1 LLRGIEPAGLYPLSS
16 RFGSSPLSMYI
27 AMGNGTPGVVLREQ
41 GFSGKTLITLGINY
55 SQMHDSSACLVRG
68 GELLFAVAEERLSR
82 VKHDARFPQNA
93 IRACLDFGK
102 VRADQLDEV
111 CFCWPT
117 AGPLYRHDLKCY
129 ASGKMPLTYLSGLNS
144 TLYFLS
150 MWHQES
156 GAKKFAQQFGPTRAK
171 MRFVDHHLAHAI
183 SAYAYSGF
191 DEAAVAVMDGRG
203 AWEATSIWHGRN
215 GRLEHML
222 TIPFPDSIGFF
233 YSGFTEFLGFQ
244 PNSDEW
250 KVMGLAPYGQPG
262 IDLSAFIDVHA
273 APYRVQARQLAT
285 NGTAPLARMTAKLGP
300 PRAAESEIDDRHK
313 NIAYAVQDACETAMM
328 NVVRLAI
335 EKTGCRSVCLAGGVA
350 LNSKANGK
358 IASSGM
364 VERFFV
370 QPAATDDGAALGAA
384 FAPYLDNNGKLPNKA
399 MRHGY
404 WGPSFDDE
412 AIEAALR
419 TYKLHYT
426 RLVDPAVTAAEL
438 LEQGKI
444 LGWFQGRMEFGPR
457 ALGSRSILADPR
469 DPEMNTRVNNAV
481 KFREWWRP
489 FAPSLKKEAAEEY
502 LECVSDSPFM
512 ILTAQVRPE
521 KRGVIPAVTHV
532 DGSARPQTVEKEINP
547 LYWRVIDEFGKRTGV
562 PVVMNTSFNLRGE
575 AIVHTPADAIRTF
588 FSSGMDALVIGS
600 FLVGK

>member
-1 LLRGIEPAGLYPLSS
+1 ML
-16 RFGSSPLSMYI
+16 
-27 AMGNGTPGVVLREQ
+27 
-41 GFSGKTLITLGINY
+41 TLGINY
-55 SQMHDSSACLVRG
+55 SQMHDSSACLVRD
-68 GELLFAVAEERLSR
+68 GELVFAVAEERISR
-82 VKHDARFPQNA
+82 LKHDARFPRNA
-93 IRACLDFGK
+93 IRACLDFAK
-102 VRADQLDEV
+102 VNAEQLDEV
-111 CFCWPT
+111 CYGWQT
-117 AGPLYRHDLKCY
+117 AGPVFRHDLRCY
-129 ASGKMPLTYLSGLNS
+129 ATAKMPLTYLNGLNS

-183 SAYAYSGF
+183 SAYSYSGF

-203 AWEATSIWHGRN
+203 AWEATSLWHGRN
-215 GRLEHML
+215 GRLEHLL
-222 TIPFPDSIGFF
+222 TIPFPNSIGFF

-250 KVMGLAPYGQPG
+250 KVMGLAPYGKPG
-262 IDLSAFIDVHA
+262 TDLSSFIDLKA
-273 APYRVQARQLAT
+273 APYRVHARQLAS
-285 NGTAPLARMTAKLGP
+285 NGTASQARITSLLGP
-300 PRAAESEIDDRHK
+300 PRKAESEIDDRHK
-313 NIAYAVQDACETAMM
+313 NIAYAVQDACEAAMM

-358 IASSGM
+358 IAASGL
-364 VERFFV
+364 VEEFFV
-370 QPAATDDGAALGAA
+370 QPAASDDGVALGAA
-384 FAPYLDNNGKLPNKA
+384 LAPYLDNKGKLPNKA

-412 AIEAALR
+412 SIETALH
-419 TYKLHYT
+419 TYKLRCA
-426 RLVDPAVTAAEL
+426 RLADPAGMAAEL
-438 LEQGKI
+438 LSHGKI

-469 DPEMNTRVNNAV
+469 DPEMNAKVNNAV

-489 FAPSLKKEAAEEY
+489 FAPSLKKEAASEY
-502 LECVSDSPFM
+502 LESATDSPFM

-547 LYWRVIDEFGKRTGV
+547 LYWGLIDEFGKRTGV
-562 PVVMNTSFNLRGE
+562 PVIMNTSFNLRGE
-575 AIVHTPADAIRTF
+575 AIVHTPTDAIRTF

-600 FLVGK
+600 FLVEK